1 MADIL
6 SKLQAP
12 PGANTPKR
20 RVGRGVGSGL
30 GKTGGRGQKGQKAR
44 SKGNIN
50 KLHFH
55 GGQTTFQRRLPKRGF
70 RNPFPTEVAI
80 VPVGA
85 LDRFEAGT
93 EVTETLLRIEGLV
106 SGRLDKLKI
115 LGDGEL
121 TKALTVQAHS
131 FSRSAR
137 EKIEKAGGKI
147 VEVAPKKA
155 TEATESASLP
165 LPPWSSPT
173 SPKSPVSRSSVAAC
187 CSRWRCWQCT
197 GLACSSPLPG

>member
-12 PGANTPKR
+12 PGANTSKR

-70 RNPFPTEVAI
+70 RNPFPTEVVI
-80 VPVGA
+80 LPVSA
-85 LDRFEAGT
+85 LERFAANT
-93 EVTETLLRIEGLV
+93 EVTEELLRKEGLV

-121 TKALTVQAHS
+121 TKALTVKAHA

-137 EKIEKAGGKI
+137 EKIEKAGGKV
-147 VEVAPKKA
+147 VEVAPKT
-155 TEATESASLP
+155 TEATENASLA
-165 LPPWSSPT
+165 PPPQWSSPT
-173 SPKSPVSRSSVAAC
+173 SPKSPASLNSAA
-187 CSRWRCWQCT
+187 
-197 GLACSSPLPG
+197 ACSSRWPCWRSTALASSSPLRG